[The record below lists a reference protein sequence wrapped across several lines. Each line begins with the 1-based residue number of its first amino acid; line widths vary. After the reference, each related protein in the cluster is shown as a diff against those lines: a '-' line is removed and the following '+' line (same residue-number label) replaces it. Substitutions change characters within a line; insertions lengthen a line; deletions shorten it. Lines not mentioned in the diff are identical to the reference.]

1 MSRLVYDK
9 ITMVAPSQ
17 VANFGGLFDRAG
29 KLCCRPPLGPHDAE
43 GGPGNWMQIKRL
55 PGRKGVI
62 DVDIQ
67 LRRCDNDGF
76 WEQPTT
82 FTALLDEIKRH
93 PEKDVLRLLTQAT
106 CQKIS
111 EYTGRVINDGFH
123 IHVIIHT
130 PNGQTGLGL
139 GGSAS
144 SAAIVVGIDAMFGA
158 PLAELPYGDT
168 LLLRLAA
175 EGERI
180 ASGRLFFDNVAP
192 LIIKGDMVYISP
204 SEEDSETLPEFTT
217 FDCPSNLHMV
227 TITPDFAISTS
238 EMTRIL
244 TDKAVSWRTAEAAG
258 DHKMEFMRGLL
269 LRDIHL
275 MIRHATNI
283 VTEPIRGQVVRG
295 FSTAQQVV
303 REMND
308 HFEPDAPRFSLGIS
322 GSGPT
327 MYALACSLEEANQ
340 IGYQIFQ
347 ALRERDNIYS
357 WWFCHS
363 TNPHGAEIIGREI
376 SAYGV

>member
-9 ITMVAPSQ
+9 VTMVAPAQ

-55 PGRKGVI
+55 PGKKGVI

-67 LRRCDNDGF
+67 LRKCDQNGF
-76 WEQPTT
+76 WESPTT
-82 FTALLDEIKRH
+82 FTKLLDEIKQH

-106 CQKIS
+106 CRKIS
-111 EYTGRVINDGFH
+111 DLIGRPIDDGFH

-144 SAAIVVGIDAMFGA
+144 SAAIVVAIDAMFGS
-158 PLAELPYGDT
+158 PIAELPHGDNI
-168 LLLRLAA
+168 LLRLAA

-192 LIIKGDMVYISP
+192 LIIKGDMVYITP
-204 SEEDSETLPEFTT
+204 DDDSEMPVVET

-244 TDKAVSWRTAEAAG
+244 QGREVSWQTAEAAG
-258 DHKMEFMRGLL
+258 DHKVEFMRGLL
-269 LRDIHL
+269 LKDMHL

-303 REMND
+303 REINQE
-308 HFEPDAPRFSLGIS
+308 FDADKPRFSLGIS

-327 MYALACSLEEANQ
+327 LYALACSLEEANQ
-340 IGYQIFQ
+340 IGFEIFK
-347 ALRERDNIYS
+347 ALNEKDNIYS

-363 TNPHGAEIIGREI
+363 ANPHGAEIIGREI
-376 SAYGV
+376 SAYNV